1 MGTFLITGDPFPHAC
16 WGNGSPVIRNVPI
29 FSRGSAGC
37 RRDYILAQV
46 IEDRDTSSPR
56 GVADGRSASRSE
68 LRRHL
73 LTAPEAYLDGA
84 IENPSLGDEE
94 MPLLLR
100 NRRAAPALL
109 TRIGRDRR
117 WTRNSEVR
125 RLLVQ
130 HPQVPMAVAR
140 SLLSHLFWKDLL
152 EVSVNLQVSPVIR
165 RQTERM
171 LQVRVEELSLG
182 EKIALAR
189 RAPRRVILSLFHSD
203 DPKVLRSVLGNL
215 TLIEQDAVNI
225 AGASKTS
232 GDVLAYLALHP
243 KWGVRRAVRQA
254 LIRNPRTPVPV
265 ALRLIGGLPR
275 RDLQDLIRDA
285 AVPKIVRVGAERRLE
300 GRHVARG

>member
-1 MGTFLITGDPFPHAC
+1 
-16 WGNGSPVIRNVPI
+16 
-29 FSRGSAGC
+29 
-37 RRDYILAQV
+37 LAQV

-56 GVADGRSASRSE
+56 GAADGRSASCSE

-73 LTAPEAYLDGA
+73 LTAPEGYLDGA
-84 IENPSLGDEE
+84 IDNPILGDEE
-94 MPLLLR
+94 MLLLLR
-100 NRRAAPALL
+100 NRRVAPALL

-130 HPQVPMAVAR
+130 HPRVPMAVAR

-152 EVSVNLQVSPVIR
+152 EVSVNLQVHPVIR

-189 RAPRRVILSLFHSD
+189 RAPRRVILSLIHSD
-203 DPKVLRSVLGNL
+203 DSKLLRSVLGNL
-215 TLIEQDAVNI
+215 TLIEQDAVGI

-232 GDVLAYLALHP
+232 GDVLAYLSAHP

-275 RDLQDLIRDA
+275 RDLQELIRDA
-285 AVPKIVRVGAERRLE
+285 GVPKIVRVGAERRLE